1 MQDNR
6 KIKELVSIQLPCV
19 SVHGRSGFQELFSSV
34 STKSWLQVYCLITLT
49 VSIAASAVRFLFLAA
64 TALFSMPLF
73 DAFCHLSSQIHSMC
87 PEEESFSLIVHQ
99 LYPIPFQ
106 THTDIKL
113 IHIELFQT
121 LTEGQLSFF
130 GRDGC
135 VKWYLLLGLHLH
147 TI

>member
-6 KIKELVSIQLPCV
+6 KIKELVSIQLPRV

-34 STKSWLQVYCLITLT
+34 STKSWLWIYCLITLT

-73 DAFCHLSSQIHSMC
+73 DAFCHLSFQIHSMC
-87 PEEESFSLIVHQ
+87 PEESFSFIVHQ

-106 THTDIKL
+106 IHTDIKL
-113 IHIELFQT
+113 IYIELFQT
-121 LTEGQLSFF
+121 VTEGQLSFF
-130 GRDGC
+130 RGDGC
-135 VKWYLLLGLHLH
+135 LKWYLLLGLHLH